1 MYQFSLHQFHNVRT
15 AIPIWQA
22 LEPLNH
28 AQPPTPIKA
37 DNSTANDFVN
47 KNLKQKRSKSRD
59 MRYHWLRDRINQ
71 KHFNVFW
78 DKGSNNYA
86 DYFTK
91 HHSAKHHKV
100 MRSKYIHMINLI
112 RKLIKCEHNLVTSH
126 GRRGCVEL
134 MASTSHNS
142 NGHRHPTH
150 DDVTHGHVRRTLV
163 S

>member
-1 MYQFSLHQFHNVRT
+1 
-15 AIPIWQA
+15 
-22 LEPLNH
+22 
-28 AQPPTPIKA
+28 
-37 DNSTANDFVN
+37 
-47 KNLKQKRSKSRD
+47 
-59 MRYHWLRDRINQ
+59 MRLYWLCDLINQ

-100 MRSKYIHMINLI
+100 MKSKYIHMINLI

-134 MASTSHNS
+134 IACK
-142 NGHRHPTH
+142 RHKSKGNRYPTH
-150 DDVTHGHVRRTLV
+150 DDGKYGHVRQTLV